1 MAHRLSHLS
10 LLGLLALP
18 GCQASETES
27 ASPALSVGNPAYR
40 ASLFSPLL
48 ELEGRWRQVGTEDVT
63 EFRQSSGGSALREIM
78 FPGTDHEM
86 TNMYTLD
93 GDSIVM
99 THYCAAGNQ
108 PSMRAEVVGSG
119 RLDFQFESVAD
130 LSAAD
135 EVYMGEMSL
144 VWTDGDHIQQRWRS
158 FVAGV
163 HQEGQDMVFELER
176 VD

>member
-1 MAHRLSHLS
+1 MAHRLPRLS

-18 GCQASETES
+18 ACQAPEPDS

-48 ELEGRWRQVGTEDVT
+48 ELEGRWRLAGTEDIT
-63 EFRQSSGGSALREIM
+63 EFQLSSGGTVLRETM

-86 TNMYTLD
+86 TNMYTLE

-99 THYCAAGNQ
+99 THYCARGNQ
-108 PSMRAEVVGSG
+108 PRMRTDVLGSG
-119 RLDFQFESVAD
+119 RLDFEFENVTD

-144 VWTDGDHIQQRWRS
+144 VWTDEDHIEQRWRS
-158 FVAGV
+158 FVAGEY
-163 HQEGQDMVFELER
+163 QEGQEMVFELSR
-176 VD
+176 VE